1 MFLNR
6 LGLSL
11 ARFFPPEIS
20 SKLSLRSLK
29 ILYRI
34 GMHGALSANQEG
46 VESIQK
52 MGLTFPNRIGIAG
65 GLDKNA
71 EYFHILNALGF
82 GFVEVGTFTLKPQ
95 EGNPKPRVHRYM
107 KEENIVNSLGF
118 NNVGVYEGI
127 KNIEK
132 NKPSFKGILGISIG
146 KSLSLIHI

>member
-95 EGNPKPRVHRYM
+95 EGN
-107 KEENIVNSLGF
+107 
-118 NNVGVYEGI
+118 
-127 KNIEK
+127 
-132 NKPSFKGILGISIG
+132 
-146 KSLSLIHI
+146 LSLIHI